1 MDVIPVSDPN
11 AATMAQKIV
20 QMQAVFQM
28 AQANPQIFNM
38 PLLNRQMLE
47 VMGIKEADKLVPM
60 EDDMKPVDPVTENQH
75 ILMMRPVKAFMLQDH
90 QAHITVHMSAM
101 QDPKIQQLLQGNPQA
116 QMMQQAMMA
125 HINEHL
131 GFGYRRQIEQQLG
144 MPLPPMEDENGE
156 DNHLAPEVEARLSP
170 MLAQAAQQLLLG
182 NQQQAAQQ
190 QAQQQAQD
198 PLVQIQ
204 MQELQLKAQEQ
215 QRKSAKDQTDAA
227 LKAAQLQVERDRI
240 TNQRQ
245 VEDKRIQVDAVK
257 AAVGNKAD
265 RERMMA
271 ELSVDVL
278 KHLSTKHTTETTKQP
293 TKGE

>member
-1 MDVIPVSDPN
+1 M
-11 AATMAQKIV
+11 
-20 QMQAVFQM
+20 
-28 AQANPQIFNM
+28 
-38 PLLNRQMLE
+38 
-47 VMGIKEADKLVPM
+47 
-60 EDDMKPVDPVTENQH
+60 
-75 ILMMRPVKAFMLQDH
+75 
-90 QAHITVHMSAM
+90 
-101 QDPKIQQLLQGNPQA
+101 
-116 QMMQQAMMA
+116 
-125 HINEHL
+125 
-131 GFGYRRQIEQQLG
+131 
-144 MPLPPMEDENGE
+144 
-156 DNHLAPEVEARLSP
+156 
-170 MLAQAAQQLLLG
+170 
-182 NQQQAAQQ
+182 
-190 QAQQQAQD
+190 
-198 PLVQIQ
+198 
-204 MQELQLKAQEQ
+204 KAQEQ